1 MNIDFVKLCGKHTP
15 IYEAYYKQMDPKG
28 TGTIEAMAAAKFL
41 KKSGLSDVVLS
52 RVWDLSDPNG
62 KGFLDKPGFFVAL
75 KLVSLAQAGHV
86 YNMNNIYMDTEKP
99 PKVGDIPKIMPP
111 RVPAAPVV
119 TAAPGAAP
127 TGDWTIRVIDR
138 LKYEQLFESLKPVGG
153 MLPGNK
159 VKGVLLDSKLPMDTL
174 GKIWDLADQDK
185 DGNLDKHEFIVAMH
199 LVYKTLEKR
208 TVPDVLPVEL
218 RKPGGVPPP
227 KPAPPAMPRAPSSD
241 GFGDGGFVANFPK
254 DIGPPAAIP
263 IPPPAIQRV
272 PPVGGPATVGP
283 LISTDPLIPIGA
295 PPSVTANADWV
306 VGTEEYKRFEAMF
319 READR
324 DKDGL
329 VSGLEVK
336 NVFLQSGVPQKM
348 LAHIWALC
356 DTNQS
361 GKLTLEQ
368 FALAMWMVERKQK
381 GIDPPQVLTANMVP
395 PSMRGIVSG
404 VDVQAQEQKPTY
416 TNPELEMISKEIEEL
431 AKERRALETEIA
443 QKEADIRIKNGEV
456 RSLQSELDTLSA
468 TLKQLE
474 NQRGEAQKR
483 LDDLQAQVNKIRE
496 QCQKQEE
503 TINEQEG
510 ELNNKRSE
518 LQKLKDE
525 ENSLQKEYDENN
537 RELQKLTN
545 HLQNTQLQ
553 ISSIRSMVTQLMETQ
568 RQMTDALL
576 MCRAAI
582 DAENAELVSE
592 YQLKIEP
599 DFDEARKQL
608 EKEIEMPKDDPF
620 NDTNTTAMN
629 NKNNGFATNG
639 FDIDPFASSAAPAV
653 AKGGFDDSFNTGFD
667 ASFDAFGSSS
677 NTGFG
682 GDAFGGSAFGSKPAE
697 PVQDNF
703 DSDPFASLHAPTGQ
717 GQILSPNTQT
727 QATNLT
733 ASNKSGPPPRPE
745 SPSPAL
751 PPKKSKVPPPRPAP
765 PRPMQA
771 PNRPTQPE
779 GFGSAGGFADF
790 ADFDTKAPVIPPP
803 LPTISYKNVTN
814 SNKTK
819 TSNTSLSSNS
829 SSSVTNLSLFENF
842 TLTPPTPP
850 SVSNSK
856 TQTSSLTTTINT
868 KTTTLTTTTLGSNS
882 NLSKSMDN
890 SLADIFQKATSTA
903 TFTSKTPTL
912 DTEND
917 IKSMPNST
925 LASSSSA
932 SPLPSAIE
940 SNTNSNNHL
949 TSRSRSTTPKQL
961 AASSTTNV
969 FDAFSNPKNSTTTT
983 SNNNNPLPTV
993 DNYSTIK
1000 SVSSIISGPTEFND
1014 DPFKDYRYEDP
1025 FNIKDPFADDDEDFT
1040 TDPDKVFKDDIS
1052 SDDDKNK
1059 TSTNN
1064 NTTQDSIQTTS
1075 TYSSAAS
1082 SNAFG
1087 TAKSNSTLSSDFLNQ
1102 FESFTLNTNP
1112 SPVPSHHSSSSSA
1125 FTGMGGMDNA
1135 NAGSKSK
1142 SNTPVPIGT
1151 NNNSTN
1157 LFDNF
1162 ADFDAFSV
1170 KSNTS
1175 TMESNKKT
1183 KITTNSNGKTTNS
1196 SIINKDAF
1204 FDAFNDN
1211 FETNSNKSF
1220 DSNSNPKKPY
1230 AKSITSL
1237 DAFDDAFAATE
1248 TKSSRQSPFD
1258 AFGGGSN
1265 VDGAFGGSGG
1275 GGGVG
1280 VGAKE
1285 HQITAAAMFDAFNDN
1300 NFEDDFF
1307 KNSNLSTNT
1316 ALKETNLNKEKLQ
1329 NKSPISF
1336 NQTIDNFAKFD
1347 AFPNDN
1353 FNNNSMLNNNQKFS
1367 LPPAPTTKKSF
1378 SSKSSSSSSSSSLPI
1393 KRTEN
1398 LLKVQNQT
1406 LLTAVSNTDKAAASL
1421 AENGAKEKFLN
1432 DYSKPET
1439 FDDDLQEAIKR
1450 SMIDQ

>member
-86 YNMNNIYMDTEKP
+86 YNMNNIYMETEKP
-99 PKVGDIPKIMPP
+99 PKVGDLPKIMPP

-119 TAAPGAAP
+119 TAPGAAP
-127 TGDWTIRVIDR
+127 PTGDWSIRVIDR

-218 RKPGGVPPP
+218 RKPGSVPPP
-227 KPAPPAMPRAPSSD
+227 KPAPPAIPGAPMPRPVSGE

-254 DIGPPAAIP
+254 DIAPPPAIP

-306 VGTEEYKRFEAMF
+306 VGPEEYKRFETMF

-483 LDDLQAQVNKIRE
+483 LDDLQAQSMEYEKSLQSINLEIPQIRNQVNKIRE

-553 ISSIRSMVTQLMETQ
+553 ISSIRSMVTQLLETQ

-582 DAENAELVSE
+582 DSENAELVSE

-608 EKEIEMPKDDPF
+608 EKEIEIPKDDPF
-620 NDTNTTAMN
+620 NDTNTEAMN
-629 NKNNGFATNG
+629 NKNNGFGTNG
-639 FDIDPFASSAAPAV
+639 FDSDPFAASTAAP
-653 AKGGFDDSFNTGFD
+653 KGGFDDSFNTGFD
-667 ASFDAFGSSS
+667 SGFDAFGSGS
-677 NTGFG
+677 NTGFA
-682 GDAFGGSAFGSKPAE
+682 GDAFGGSAFGNTTAAE
-697 PVQDNF
+697 PMKDNF

-717 GQILSPNTQT
+717 GQVLSPNTQT
-727 QATNLT
+727 QSSLT
-733 ASNKSGPPPRPE
+733 PTNKSGPPPRPE

-771 PNRPTQPE
+771 PNRPSQPE
-779 GFGSAGGFADF
+779 GFGSTGGFADF
-790 ADFDTKAPVIPPP
+790 ADFDTKLAA
-803 LPTISYKNVTN
+803 ISTTSVFDAFATP
-814 SNKTK
+814 KT
-819 TSNTSLSSNS
+819 T
-829 SSSVTNLSLFENF
+829 
-842 TLTPPTPP
+842 
-850 SVSNSK
+850 
-856 TQTSSLTTTINT
+856 TTTINT
-868 KTTTLTTTTLGSNS
+868 
-882 NLSKSMDN
+882 
-890 SLADIFQKATSTA
+890 
-903 TFTSKTPTL
+903 
-912 DTEND
+912 
-917 IKSMPNST
+917 
-925 LASSSSA
+925 
-932 SPLPSAIE
+932 
-940 SNTNSNNHL
+940 TNSNV
-949 TSRSRSTTPKQL
+949 
-961 AASSTTNV
+961 TN
-969 FDAFSNPKNSTTTT
+969 N
-983 SNNNNPLPTV
+983 NNNNPSMTV

-1000 SVSSIISGPTEFND
+1000 SISSIISGPTDFND

-1025 FNIKDPFADDDEDFT
+1025 FNIKDPFADDDDDNCI
-1040 TDPDKVFKDDIS
+1040 TDPDKIFKDDFS

-1064 NTTQDSIQTTS
+1064 NTTQESIQTTS

-1082 SNAFG
+1082 NTFG
-1087 TAKSNSTLSSDFLNQ
+1087 TAKSSSTLSSDFLNK
-1102 FESFTLNTNP
+1102 FDSFTLNSNT

-1125 FTGMGGMDNA
+1125 FTGMGPPNIDNVT
-1135 NAGSKSK
+1135 NRSK
-1142 SNTPVPIGT
+1142 SNTPIPND
-1151 NNNSTN
+1151 NNNASTATTATSNSKSN

-1162 ADFDAFSV
+1162 ADFDAFST
-1170 KSNTS
+1170 KSTTS

-1183 KITTNSNGKTTNS
+1183 NMS
-1196 SIINKDAF
+1196 SKSDAF

-1211 FETNSNKSF
+1211 FDTNSNKSF
-1220 DSNSNPKKPY
+1220 DSNSNTQKTK

-1237 DAFDDAFAATE
+1237 DAFDDAFAATGDI
-1248 TKSSRQSPFD
+1248 KSRQSPFD
-1258 AFGGGSN
+1258 AFGGG
-1265 VDGAFGGSGG
+1265 VGGAMP
-1275 GGGVG
+1275 
-1280 VGAKE
+1280 KNQ
-1285 HQITAAAMFDAFNDN
+1285 HITAAAMFDAFNDN

-1316 ALKETNLNKEKLQ
+1316 TLKETSFNKEKLQ

-1336 NQTIDNFAKFD
+1336 NQNIDNFAKFD

-1353 FNNNSMLNNNQKFS
+1353 FNTSTNNSHSNTNSILNNNNQKYS
-1367 LPPAPTTKKSF
+1367 LPLATTTIGGKSTSPSLTAASAML
-1378 SSKSSSSSSSSSLPI
+1378 SSTKPI

-1406 LLTAVSNTDKAAASL
+1406 LLTAVSNTEKAAAGMN
-1421 AENGAKEKFLN
+1421 ENGAKEKFLE

>member
-1 MNIDFVKLCGKHTP
+1 MNIDFAKLCGKHGA

-28 TGTIEAMAAAKFL
+28 AGTIEAMAAAKFL

-62 KGFLDKPGFFVAL
+62 KGFLDKPGFYVAL
-75 KLVSLAQAGHV
+75 KLVSLAQHGHV
-86 YNMNNIYMDTEKP
+86 YNMNNIYMDTERP
-99 PKVGDIPKIMPP
+99 PKVGDLPKIVPP
-111 RVPAAPVV
+111 RVPPAPV
-119 TAAPGAAP
+119 AAGGVP
-127 TGDWTIRVIDR
+127 TGDWSISVIDR

-159 VKGVLLDSKLPMDTL
+159 VKGVLLESKLPMDTL

-185 DGNLDKHEFIVAMH
+185 DGNLDKHEFLVAMH

-218 RKPGGVPPP
+218 RKPGMGAPPP
-227 KPAPPAMPRAPSSD
+227 KPGPPAMPPPPAAGAAVPRAPSNE

-254 DIGPPAAIP
+254 DIA
-263 IPPPAIQRV
+263 PPPAIPLPVTVPPPMQRV
-272 PPVGGPATVGP
+272 PPVGGPATVAP

-306 VGTEEYKRFEAMF
+306 VTADDMKRFEVMF
-319 READR
+319 RDADR

-368 FALAMWMVERKQK
+368 FALAMWMVERKQR

-404 VDVQAQEQKPTY
+404 VDVQESKPTY

-483 LDDLQAQVNKIRE
+483 LDDLKAQSTEYKLSLESINLDITQTRIQVNKIRE
-496 QCQKQEE
+496 QCQKQED

-510 ELNNKRSE
+510 ELNAKRSE

-599 DFDEARKQL
+599 DFDEARKTL
-608 EKEIEMPKDDPF
+608 EKEIDIAKDDPF
-620 NDTNTTAMN
+620 NDNNTAL
-629 NKNNGFATNG
+629 NKNNGFNTNG
-639 FDIDPFASSAAPAV
+639 FESDPFAGNTTKTTTT

-667 ASFDAFGSSS
+667 AGFDAFGSSANS
-677 NTGFG
+677 GGFGETQKDPFG
-682 GDAFGGSAFGSKPAE
+682 GDAFANKTEPAK
-697 PVQDNF
+697 DNF

-717 GQILSPNTQT
+717 GQVLSPNTQT
-727 QATNLT
+727 ANTL
-733 ASNKSGPPPRPE
+733 ASSNKSGPPPRPE

-765 PRPMQA
+765 PRPLQA
-771 PNRPTQPE
+771 PNRPAQPDA
-779 GFGSAGGFADF
+779 FGSSSNPGGFADF
-790 ADFDTKAPVIPPP
+790 ADFD
-803 LPTISYKNVTN
+803 
-814 SNKTK
+814 NK
-819 TSNTSLSSNS
+819 LAA
-829 SSSVTNLSLFENF
+829 
-842 TLTPPTPP
+842 
-850 SVSNSK
+850 
-856 TQTSSLTTTINT
+856 TTTAKMTST
-868 KTTTLTTTTLGSNS
+868 KTTPS
-882 NLSKSMDN
+882 
-890 SLADIFQKATSTA
+890 TS
-903 TFTSKTPTL
+903 S
-912 DTEND
+912 
-917 IKSMPNST
+917 
-925 LASSSSA
+925 
-932 SPLPSAIE
+932 
-940 SNTNSNNHL
+940 
-949 TSRSRSTTPKQL
+949 
-961 AASSTTNV
+961 V
-969 FDAFSNPKNSTTTT
+969 FDAFGTMTTT
-983 SNNNNPLPTV
+983 SSTDTAATNKL
-993 DNYSTIK
+993 DHFSTIK
-1000 SVSSIISGPTEFND
+1000 STSSIISGPTDFKD

-1025 FNIKDPFADDDEDFT
+1025 FNIKDPFDDDDDEFP
-1040 TDPDKVFKDDIS
+1040 TDPEKVFKDDVIVAS
-1052 SDDDKNK
+1052 EDENLKINQNK
-1059 TSTNN
+1059 NN
-1064 NTTQDSIQTTS
+1064 NAFNLDSFQANTTS
-1075 TYSSAAS
+1075 SSSA
-1082 SNAFG
+1082 SNAFS
-1087 TAKSNSTLSSDFLNQ
+1087 TAKSHSTVSSEFLNQ
-1102 FESFTLNTNP
+1102 FDSFTLQSNP
-1112 SPVPSHHSSSSSA
+1112 SPVPSHHSSTSSA
-1125 FTGMGGMDNA
+1125 FMGA
-1135 NAGSKSK
+1135 SGSDIKDGSAKSK
-1142 SNTPVPIGT
+1142 SNTPIPMNA
-1151 NNNSTN
+1151 NNAKATTTTS

-1162 ADFDAFSV
+1162 ADFDTFST
-1170 KSNTS
+1170 KSSTS

-1183 KITTNSNGKTTNS
+1183 NVLKT
-1196 SIINKDAF
+1196 DPF

-1211 FETNSNKSF
+1211 FETNSNKSL
-1220 DSNSNPKKPY
+1220 DSNSNPLKTNT
-1230 AKSITSL
+1230 KSLTSL
-1237 DAFDDAFAATE
+1237 DAFDAFGNVSNKTTTA
-1248 TKSSRQSPFD
+1248 FD
-1258 AFGGGSN
+1258 AFGDNLNATNKTQQVS
-1265 VDGAFGGSGG
+1265 
-1275 GGGVG
+1275 
-1280 VGAKE
+1280 
-1285 HQITAAAMFDAFNDN
+1285 TALFDAFNDN

-1307 KNSNLSTNT
+1307 KTANLTKDNTSSST
-1316 ALKETNLNKEKLQ
+1316 LKETNLNNNNSKL
-1329 NKSPISF
+1329 NKSPLNF
-1336 NQTIDNFAKFD
+1336 NDNNDFAKFD
-1347 AFPNDN
+1347 AFGTFNEDN
-1353 FNNNSMLNNNQKFS
+1353 FNNSATTTTNLNNSIAKPKYS
-1367 LPPAPTTKKSF
+1367 LTKTDNF
-1378 SSKSSSSSSSSSLPI
+1378 I
-1393 KRTEN
+1393 
-1398 LLKVQNQT
+1398 KVQNKLTVDNKIDKT
-1406 LLTAVSNTDKAAASL
+1406 LIANT
-1421 AENGAKEKFLN
+1421 ENGAKLPEKFEA

-1450 SMIDQ
+1450 SMVDQ

>member
-62 KGFLDKPGFFVAL
+62 KGYLDKPGFFVAL

-99 PKVGDIPKIMPP
+99 PKVGDLPKIMPP
-111 RVPAAPVV
+111 RVPPSPVV
-119 TAAPGAAP
+119 TAGAVPAAAP
-127 TGDWTIRVIDR
+127 TGDWSIRVIDR

-208 TVPDVLPVEL
+208 TVPDVLPPEL
-218 RKPGGVPPP
+218 RKPGVPPP
-227 KPAPPAMPRAPSSD
+227 KPAPPVIAGGATMPRAPSND

-254 DIGPPAAIP
+254 DIAPPPAIP
-263 IPPPAIQRV
+263 IPPAIQRV

-306 VGTEEYKRFEAMF
+306 VGAEEFKRFEVMF

-404 VDVQAQEQKPTY
+404 VDIQPQEPKPTY

-483 LDDLQAQVNKIRE
+483 LDDLKAQSLEYEKSLQIINLEIPKMRNQVNKIRE

-510 ELNNKRSE
+510 ELNAKRSE

-599 DFDEARKQL
+599 DFSDARIQL
-608 EKEIEMPKDDPF
+608 EKEIEIPKDDPF
-620 NDTNTTAMN
+620 NDTTTAAMN
-629 NKNNGFATNG
+629 NKNNGFASNG
-639 FDIDPFASSAAPAV
+639 FDSDPFTGSTTTAAP

-667 ASFDAFGSSS
+667 ANFDAFASS
-677 NTGFG
+677 NTSGFG
-682 GDAFGGSAFGSKPAE
+682 GDAFGGSAFANKPAE
-697 PVQDNF
+697 PAKDNF
-703 DSDPFASLHAPTGQ
+703 DNDPFAALHAPTGQ
-717 GQILSPNTQT
+717 GQVLSPNTQT
-727 QATNLT
+727 QQQNLT
-733 ASNKSGPPPRPE
+733 TAKSGPPPRPE

-765 PRPMQA
+765 PRPLQA
-771 PNRPTQPE
+771 PNRPAQPE
-779 GFGSAGGFADF
+779 GFGSTAGSGGFADF
-790 ADFDTKAPVIPPP
+790 ADFDTKLAATTLGTSLFDAFSAPVA
-803 LPTISYKNVTN
+803 
-814 SNKTK
+814 
-819 TSNTSLSSNS
+819 
-829 SSSVTNLSLFENF
+829 
-842 TLTPPTPP
+842 
-850 SVSNSK
+850 
-856 TQTSSLTTTINT
+856 T
-868 KTTTLTTTTLGSNS
+868 KTTT
-882 NLSKSMDN
+882 DH
-890 SLADIFQKATSTA
+890 F
-903 TFTSKTPTL
+903 
-912 DTEND
+912 
-917 IKSMPNST
+917 
-925 LASSSSA
+925 
-932 SPLPSAIE
+932 
-940 SNTNSNNHL
+940 
-949 TSRSRSTTPKQL
+949 
-961 AASSTTNV
+961 
-969 FDAFSNPKNSTTTT
+969 
-983 SNNNNPLPTV
+983 
-993 DNYSTIK
+993 STIK
-1000 SVSSIISGPTEFND
+1000 STSSIISGPTDFND

-1025 FNIKDPFADDDEDFT
+1025 FNIKDPFADDDDEFS
-1040 TDPDKVFKDDIS
+1040 TDPEKVFKDEIS
-1052 SDDDKNK
+1052 SDDDKHR
-1059 TSTNN
+1059 TNTTN
-1064 NTTQDSIQTTS
+1064 NTTQDSMQTISTS
-1075 TYSSAAS
+1075 TSNIYS
-1082 SNAFG
+1082 
-1087 TAKSNSTLSSDFLNQ
+1087 TAKSNSTVSSDFLNQ
-1102 FESFTLNTNP
+1102 FESFNLNNNP

-1125 FTGMGGMDNA
+1125 FTGMGAMDGPIN
-1135 NAGSKSK
+1135 SKSK
-1142 SNTPVPIGT
+1142 SNTPIPTAT
-1151 NNNSTN
+1151 NTTNTTTSNSSN

-1162 ADFDAFSV
+1162 ADFDAFST
-1170 KSNTS
+1170 KSSTS

-1183 KITTNSNGKTTNS
+1183 TTLSAS
-1196 SIINKDAF
+1196 STKINKPDPF
-1204 FDAFNDN
+1204 LDAFNDN
-1211 FETNSNKSF
+1211 FDTHSNKSY
-1220 DSNSNPKKPY
+1220 DSNSNPKKSTG
-1230 AKSITSL
+1230 KSISSL
-1237 DAFDDAFAATE
+1237 DAFDDAFSAPE
-1248 TKSSRQSPFD
+1248 TTKSRQSPFD
-1258 AFGGGSN
+1258 AFGGGSFASSK
-1265 VDGAFGGSGG
+1265 GAG
-1275 GGGVG
+1275 
-1280 VGAKE
+1280 E
-1285 HQITAAAMFDAFNDN
+1285 QITAASMFDAFNDN

-1307 KNSNLSTNT
+1307 KNSNT
-1316 ALKETNLNKEKLQ
+1316 AVKETNLNKGKLQ

-1336 NQTIDNFAKFD
+1336 NNNDTNIDNFAKFD
-1347 AFPNDN
+1347 AFSNDN
-1353 FNNNSMLNNNQKFS
+1353 FNNSTNITNLNNNKQKYS
-1367 LPPAPTTKKSF
+1367 LPLSAATTIQ
-1378 SSKSSSSSSSSSLPI
+1378 SKTASSLGLSAIP
-1393 KRTEN
+1393 RTEN

-1406 LLTAVSNTDKAAASL
+1406 LLTAVSNTEKAAAAAAGTTTL
-1421 AENGAKEKFLN
+1421 NENGAKLPEKFSA

-1450 SMIDQ
+1450 SMVEQ

>member
-62 KGFLDKPGFFVAL
+62 KGYLDKPGFFVAL

-111 RVPAAPVV
+111 RVPPSPVV
-119 TAAPGAAP
+119 TAVPAAAVP
-127 TGDWTIRVIDR
+127 TGDWSIRVIDR

-159 VKGVLLDSKLPMDTL
+159 VKGVLLDSKLPMETL

-208 TVPDVLPVEL
+208 TVPDVLPPEL
-218 RKPGGVPPP
+218 RKPGVPPP
-227 KPAPPAMPRAPSSD
+227 KPAPPVIPAGPARPPAND

-254 DIGPPAAIP
+254 DIAPPPAIP
-263 IPPPAIQRV
+263 IPPAIQRV

-306 VGTEEYKRFEAMF
+306 VGAEEFKRFETMF

-404 VDVQAQEQKPTY
+404 VDIQPQEPKPTY

-483 LDDLQAQVNKIRE
+483 LDDLKAQVNKIRE
-496 QCQKQEE
+496 QCQKQED

-510 ELNNKRSE
+510 ELNAKRSE

-576 MCRAAI
+576 LCRAAI
-582 DAENAELVSE
+582 ESENAELVSE

-599 DFDEARKQL
+599 DFSEARIQL
-608 EKEIEMPKDDPF
+608 EKEIEIPKDDPF

-629 NKNNGFATNG
+629 NKNSGFTSNG
-639 FDIDPFASSAAPAV
+639 FDSDPFASNTTTVAP

-667 ASFDAFGSSS
+667 ASFDAFASS
-677 NTGFG
+677 NTTGFG
-682 GDAFGGSAFGSKPAE
+682 GDAFGGSAFANKPAE
-697 PVQDNF
+697 PVKDNF
-703 DSDPFASLHAPTGQ
+703 DNDPFASLHAPTGQ
-717 GQILSPNTQT
+717 GQVLSPNTQPQT
-727 QATNLT
+727 QNLT
-733 ASNKSGPPPRPE
+733 TTKSGPPPRPE

-765 PRPMQA
+765 PRPLQA
-771 PNRPTQPE
+771 PARPAQPE
-779 GFGSAGGFADF
+779 GFGSNTGSGGFADF
-790 ADFDTKAPVIPPP
+790 ADFDTKAPIIPPP
-803 LPTISYKNVTN
+803 LPTIPYKSSVN
-814 SNKTK
+814 SLKTSK
-819 TSNTSLSSNS
+819 SNTSTS
-829 SSSVTNLSLFENF
+829 SSTSNLSLFENF
-842 TLTPPTPP
+842 TLTPAAAGNNSSSSIATNSSTTPN
-850 SVSNSK
+850 SNNISLN
-856 TQTSSLTTTINT
+856 TSQ
-868 KTTTLTTTTLGSNS
+868 TLGSN
-882 NLSKSMDN
+882 N
-890 SLADIFQKATSTA
+890 
-903 TFTSKTPTL
+903 
-912 DTEND
+912 
-917 IKSMPNST
+917 
-925 LASSSSA
+925 SSSSA
-932 SPLPSAIE
+932 VKQLDDSFSDLFKNANITTTSTNITSSIDTDNTTNTTNISTLSSPPSTFDV
-940 SNTNSNNHL
+940 TNSNNPL
-949 TSRSRSTTPKQL
+949 TRSRSNTPKQM
-961 AASSTTNV
+961 AATTVTSTTTTATSL
-969 FDAFSNPKNSTTTT
+969 FDAFSAPQSATTTAV
-983 SNNNNPLPTV
+983 SFGAV
-993 DNYSTIK
+993 DPFSTIK
-1000 SVSSIISGPTEFND
+1000 STSSIISGPTDFND
-1014 DPFKDYRYEDP
+1014 DPFKNYRYEDT
-1025 FNIKDPFADDDEDFT
+1025 FNIKDPFADDDDEFS
-1040 TDPDKVFKDDIS
+1040 TDPEKVFKDDIS
-1052 SDDDKNK
+1052 SDDDKHK
-1059 TSTNN
+1059 TNTNN
-1064 NTTQDSIQTTS
+1064 STQDSMQTISTS
-1075 TYSSAAS
+1075 S
-1082 SNAFG
+1082 SNIYS
-1087 TAKSNSTLSSDFLNQ
+1087 TAKSNSTVSSDFLNQ
-1102 FESFTLNTNP
+1102 FESFNLNNNP

-1125 FTGMGGMDNA
+1125 FTGMSGAMDVTN
-1135 NAGSKSK
+1135 NTTNNNKSK
-1142 SNTPVPIGT
+1142 SNTPIPSAT
-1151 NNNSTN
+1151 NTTTSNSSN

-1162 ADFDAFSV
+1162 ADFDAFST
-1170 KSNTS
+1170 KSSTS

-1183 KITTNSNGKTTNS
+1183 TTSLTK
-1196 SIINKDAF
+1196 INKPDPF

-1211 FETNSNKSF
+1211 FDTHSNKSF
-1220 DSNSNPKKPY
+1220 DSNSNQKKTTG
-1230 AKSITSL
+1230 KSITSL
-1237 DAFDDAFAATE
+1237 DAFDDAFTV
-1248 TKSSRQSPFD
+1248 TDSKSRQSPFD
-1258 AFGGGSN
+1258 AFGGS
-1265 VDGAFGGSGG
+1265 FGGSGKS
-1275 GGGVG
+1275 
-1280 VGAKE
+1280 KE
-1285 HQITAAAMFDAFNDN
+1285 PITAAAMFDAFNDN

-1307 KNSNLSTNT
+1307 KNANT
-1316 ALKETNLNKEKLQ
+1316 TVKETNLNKGKLQ

-1336 NQTIDNFAKFD
+1336 NNNINDTPIDNFAKFD
-1347 AFPNDN
+1347 AFSNDN
-1353 FNNNSMLNNNQKFS
+1353 FNNSTTSQNLNNSKQKYS
-1367 LPPAPTTKKSF
+1367 LPSSVTATSTTAT
-1378 SSKSSSSSSSSSLPI
+1378 SSLGSSAIP
-1393 KRTEN
+1393 RTEN
-1398 LLKVQNQT
+1398 LLKVQNKT
-1406 LLTAVSNTDKAAASL
+1406 LLTAVSNTEKAAAAAAGTTL
-1421 AENGAKEKFLN
+1421 NENGAKLPEKFTA

-1450 SMIDQ
+1450 SMIEQ

>member
-62 KGFLDKPGFFVAL
+62 KGYLDKPGFFVAL

-111 RVPAAPVV
+111 RVPPSPVV
-119 TAAPGAAP
+119 TAVPAAAVP
-127 TGDWTIRVIDR
+127 TGDWSIRVIDR

-159 VKGVLLDSKLPMDTL
+159 VKGVLLDSKLPMETL

-208 TVPDVLPVEL
+208 TVPDVLPPEL
-218 RKPGGVPPP
+218 RKPGVPPP
-227 KPAPPAMPRAPSSD
+227 KPAPPVIPAGPARPPAND

-254 DIGPPAAIP
+254 DIAPPPAIP
-263 IPPPAIQRV
+263 IPPAIQRV

-306 VGTEEYKRFEAMF
+306 VGAEEFKRFETMF

-404 VDVQAQEQKPTY
+404 VDIQPQEPKPTY

-483 LDDLQAQVNKIRE
+483 LDDLKAQVNKIRE
-496 QCQKQEE
+496 QCQKQED

-510 ELNNKRSE
+510 ELNAKRSE

-576 MCRAAI
+576 LCRAAI
-582 DAENAELVSE
+582 ESENAELVSE

-599 DFDEARKQL
+599 DFSEARIQL
-608 EKEIEMPKDDPF
+608 EKEIEIPKDDPF

-629 NKNNGFATNG
+629 NKNSGFTSNG
-639 FDIDPFASSAAPAV
+639 FDSDPFASNTTTVAP

-667 ASFDAFGSSS
+667 ASFDAFASS
-677 NTGFG
+677 NTTGFG
-682 GDAFGGSAFGSKPAE
+682 GDAFGGSAFANKPAE
-697 PVQDNF
+697 PVKDNF
-703 DSDPFASLHAPTGQ
+703 DNDPFASLHAPTGQ
-717 GQILSPNTQT
+717 GQVLSPNTQPQT
-727 QATNLT
+727 QNLT
-733 ASNKSGPPPRPE
+733 TTKSGPPPRPE

-765 PRPMQA
+765 PRPLQA
-771 PNRPTQPE
+771 PARPAQPE
-779 GFGSAGGFADF
+779 GFGSNTGSGGFADF
-790 ADFDTKAPVIPPP
+790 ADFDTK
-803 LPTISYKNVTN
+803 
-814 SNKTK
+814 
-819 TSNTSLSSNS
+819 
-829 SSSVTNLSLFENF
+829 
-842 TLTPPTPP
+842 
-850 SVSNSK
+850 
-856 TQTSSLTTTINT
+856 
-868 KTTTLTTTTLGSNS
+868 
-882 NLSKSMDN
+882 
-890 SLADIFQKATSTA
+890 
-903 TFTSKTPTL
+903 
-912 DTEND
+912 
-917 IKSMPNST
+917 
-925 LASSSSA
+925 
-932 SPLPSAIE
+932 
-940 SNTNSNNHL
+940 
-949 TSRSRSTTPKQL
+949 
-961 AASSTTNV
+961 
-969 FDAFSNPKNSTTTT
+969 
-983 SNNNNPLPTV
+983 
-993 DNYSTIK
+993 
-1000 SVSSIISGPTEFND
+1000 
-1014 DPFKDYRYEDP
+1014 
-1025 FNIKDPFADDDEDFT
+1025 
-1040 TDPDKVFKDDIS
+1040 
-1052 SDDDKNK
+1052 
-1059 TSTNN
+1059 
-1064 NTTQDSIQTTS
+1064 
-1075 TYSSAAS
+1075 
-1082 SNAFG
+1082 
-1087 TAKSNSTLSSDFLNQ
+1087 
-1102 FESFTLNTNP
+1102 
-1112 SPVPSHHSSSSSA
+1112 
-1125 FTGMGGMDNA
+1125 
-1135 NAGSKSK
+1135 
-1142 SNTPVPIGT
+1142 
-1151 NNNSTN
+1151 
-1157 LFDNF
+1157 
-1162 ADFDAFSV
+1162 
-1170 KSNTS
+1170 
-1175 TMESNKKT
+1175 
-1183 KITTNSNGKTTNS
+1183 
-1196 SIINKDAF
+1196 
-1204 FDAFNDN
+1204 
-1211 FETNSNKSF
+1211 
-1220 DSNSNPKKPY
+1220 
-1230 AKSITSL
+1230 
-1237 DAFDDAFAATE
+1237 
-1248 TKSSRQSPFD
+1248 
-1258 AFGGGSN
+1258 
-1265 VDGAFGGSGG
+1265 
-1275 GGGVG
+1275 
-1280 VGAKE
+1280 
-1285 HQITAAAMFDAFNDN
+1285 
-1300 NFEDDFF
+1300 
-1307 KNSNLSTNT
+1307 
-1316 ALKETNLNKEKLQ
+1316 
-1329 NKSPISF
+1329 
-1336 NQTIDNFAKFD
+1336 
-1347 AFPNDN
+1347 
-1353 FNNNSMLNNNQKFS
+1353 
-1367 LPPAPTTKKSF
+1367 
-1378 SSKSSSSSSSSSLPI
+1378 
-1393 KRTEN
+1393 
-1398 LLKVQNQT
+1398 
-1406 LLTAVSNTDKAAASL
+1406 
-1421 AENGAKEKFLN
+1421 
-1432 DYSKPET
+1432 
-1439 FDDDLQEAIKR
+1439 
-1450 SMIDQ
+1450 

>member
-62 KGFLDKPGFFVAL
+62 KGYLDKPGFFVAL

-99 PKVGDIPKIMPP
+99 PKVGDLPKIMPP
-111 RVPAAPVV
+111 RVPPSPVV
-119 TAAPGAAP
+119 TAGAVPAAAP
-127 TGDWTIRVIDR
+127 TGDWSIRVIDR

-208 TVPDVLPVEL
+208 TVPDVLPPEL
-218 RKPGGVPPP
+218 RKPGVPPP
-227 KPAPPAMPRAPSSD
+227 KPAPPVIAGGATMPRAPSND

-254 DIGPPAAIP
+254 DIAPPPAIP
-263 IPPPAIQRV
+263 IPPAIQRV

-306 VGTEEYKRFEAMF
+306 VGAEEFKRFEVMF

-404 VDVQAQEQKPTY
+404 VDIQPQEPKPTY

-483 LDDLQAQVNKIRE
+483 LDDLKAQVNKIRE

-510 ELNNKRSE
+510 ELNAKRSE

-599 DFDEARKQL
+599 DFSDARIQL
-608 EKEIEMPKDDPF
+608 EKEIEIPKDDPF
-620 NDTNTTAMN
+620 NDTTTAAMN
-629 NKNNGFATNG
+629 NKNNGFASNG
-639 FDIDPFASSAAPAV
+639 FDSDPFTGSTTTAAP

-667 ASFDAFGSSS
+667 ANFDAFASS
-677 NTGFG
+677 NTSGFG
-682 GDAFGGSAFGSKPAE
+682 GDAFGGSAFANKPAE
-697 PVQDNF
+697 PAKDNF
-703 DSDPFASLHAPTGQ
+703 DNDPFAALHAPTGQ
-717 GQILSPNTQT
+717 GQVLSPNTQT
-727 QATNLT
+727 QQQNLT
-733 ASNKSGPPPRPE
+733 TAKSGPPPRPE

-765 PRPMQA
+765 PRPLQA
-771 PNRPTQPE
+771 PNRPAQPE
-779 GFGSAGGFADF
+779 GFGSTAGSGGFADF
-790 ADFDTKAPVIPPP
+790 ADFDTKAPIIPPP
-803 LPTISYKNVTN
+803 LPTIPYKSATN
-814 SNKTK
+814 PLKTK
-819 TSNTSLSSNS
+819 PSNTNS
-829 SSSVTNLSLFENF
+829 SSSSSVSTSNLSLFENF
-842 TLTPPTPP
+842 TLTPAT
-850 SVSNSK
+850 SNI
-856 TQTSSLTTTINT
+856 TTSSSTATTNSNNISSSSSI
-868 KTTTLTTTTLGSNS
+868 TLGSN
-882 NLSKSMDN
+882 N
-890 SLADIFQKATSTA
+890 SSSTTKQLDDSFSDLFKNVNTTTTST
-903 TFTSKTPTL
+903 TNIIT
-912 DTEND
+912 
-917 IKSMPNST
+917 
-925 LASSSSA
+925 SSSIDTDTNNTNITALS
-932 SPLPSAIE
+932 SPS
-940 SNTNSNNHL
+940 STSFDVTNSNKSL
-949 TSRSRSTTPKQL
+949 TRSRSNTPKQL
-961 AASSTTNV
+961 AATTLGTSL
-969 FDAFSNPKNSTTTT
+969 FDAFSAPVATKTTT
-983 SNNNNPLPTV
+983 
-993 DNYSTIK
+993 DHFSTIK
-1000 SVSSIISGPTEFND
+1000 STSSIISGPTDFND

-1025 FNIKDPFADDDEDFT
+1025 FNIKDPFADDDDEFS
-1040 TDPDKVFKDDIS
+1040 TDPEKVFKDEIS
-1052 SDDDKNK
+1052 SDDDKHR
-1059 TSTNN
+1059 TNTTN
-1064 NTTQDSIQTTS
+1064 NTTQDSMQTISTS
-1075 TYSSAAS
+1075 TSNIYS
-1082 SNAFG
+1082 
-1087 TAKSNSTLSSDFLNQ
+1087 TAKSNSTVSSDFLNQ
-1102 FESFTLNTNP
+1102 FESFNLNNNP

-1125 FTGMGGMDNA
+1125 FTGMGAMDGPIN
-1135 NAGSKSK
+1135 SKSK
-1142 SNTPVPIGT
+1142 SNTPIPTAT
-1151 NNNSTN
+1151 NTTNTTTSNSSN

-1162 ADFDAFSV
+1162 ADFDAFST
-1170 KSNTS
+1170 KSSTS

-1183 KITTNSNGKTTNS
+1183 TTLSAS
-1196 SIINKDAF
+1196 STKINKPDPF
-1204 FDAFNDN
+1204 LDAFNDN
-1211 FETNSNKSF
+1211 FDTHSNKSY
-1220 DSNSNPKKPY
+1220 DSNSNPKKSTG
-1230 AKSITSL
+1230 KSISSL
-1237 DAFDDAFAATE
+1237 DAFDDAFSAPE
-1248 TKSSRQSPFD
+1248 TTKSRQSPFD
-1258 AFGGGSN
+1258 AFGGGSFASSK
-1265 VDGAFGGSGG
+1265 GAG
-1275 GGGVG
+1275 
-1280 VGAKE
+1280 E
-1285 HQITAAAMFDAFNDN
+1285 QITAASMFDAFNDN

-1307 KNSNLSTNT
+1307 KNSNT
-1316 ALKETNLNKEKLQ
+1316 AVKETNLNKGKLQ

-1336 NQTIDNFAKFD
+1336 NNNDTNIDNFAKFD
-1347 AFPNDN
+1347 AFSNDN
-1353 FNNNSMLNNNQKFS
+1353 FNNSTNITNLNNNKQKYS
-1367 LPPAPTTKKSF
+1367 LPLSAATTIQ
-1378 SSKSSSSSSSSSLPI
+1378 SKTASSLGLSAIP
-1393 KRTEN
+1393 RTEN

-1406 LLTAVSNTDKAAASL
+1406 LLTAVSNTEKAAAAAAGTTTL
-1421 AENGAKEKFLN
+1421 NENGAKLPEKFSA

-1450 SMIDQ
+1450 SMVEQ

>member
-1 MNIDFVKLCGKHTP
+1 MNIDFAKLCGKHGA

-28 TGTIEAMAAAKFL
+28 AGTIEAMAAAKFL

-62 KGFLDKPGFFVAL
+62 KGFLDKPGFYVAL
-75 KLVSLAQAGHV
+75 KLVSLAQHGHV
-86 YNMNNIYMDTEKP
+86 YNMNNIYMDTERP
-99 PKVGDIPKIMPP
+99 PKVGDLPKIVPP
-111 RVPAAPVV
+111 RVPPAPV
-119 TAAPGAAP
+119 AAGGVP
-127 TGDWTIRVIDR
+127 TGDWSISVIDR

-159 VKGVLLDSKLPMDTL
+159 VKGVLLESKLPMDTL

-185 DGNLDKHEFIVAMH
+185 DGNLDKHEFLVAMH

-218 RKPGGVPPP
+218 RKPGMGAPPP
-227 KPAPPAMPRAPSSD
+227 KPGPPAMPPPPAAGAAVPRAPSNE

-254 DIGPPAAIP
+254 DIA
-263 IPPPAIQRV
+263 PPPAIPLPVTVPPPMQRV
-272 PPVGGPATVGP
+272 PPVGGPATVAP

-306 VGTEEYKRFEAMF
+306 VTADDMKRFEVMF
-319 READR
+319 RDADR

-368 FALAMWMVERKQK
+368 FALAMWMVERKQR

-404 VDVQAQEQKPTY
+404 VDVQESKPTY

-483 LDDLQAQVNKIRE
+483 LDDLKAQSTEYKLSLESINLDITQTRIQVNKIRE
-496 QCQKQEE
+496 QCQKQED

-510 ELNNKRSE
+510 ELNAKRSE

-599 DFDEARKQL
+599 DFDEARKTL
-608 EKEIEMPKDDPF
+608 EKEIDIAKDDPF
-620 NDTNTTAMN
+620 NDNNTAL
-629 NKNNGFATNG
+629 NKNNGFNTNG
-639 FDIDPFASSAAPAV
+639 FESDPFAGNTTKTTTT

-667 ASFDAFGSSS
+667 AGFDAFGSSANS
-677 NTGFG
+677 GGFGETQKDPFG
-682 GDAFGGSAFGSKPAE
+682 GDAFANKTEPAK
-697 PVQDNF
+697 DNF

-717 GQILSPNTQT
+717 GQVLSPNTQIANT
-727 QATNLT
+727 L
-733 ASNKSGPPPRPE
+733 ASSIKSGPPPRPE

-765 PRPMQA
+765 PRPLQA
-771 PNRPTQPE
+771 PNRPAQPDA
-779 GFGSAGGFADF
+779 FGSSSNPGGFADF
-790 ADFDTKAPVIPPP
+790 ADFDNKAPTLPPP
-803 LPTISYKNVTN
+803 FAPTIP
-814 SNKTK
+814 TK
-819 TSNTSLSSNS
+819 TPTQNNFNKLKNTTTMNTTATTTLATTITPSTTLTTSSIAS
-829 SSSVTNLSLFENF
+829 SSSSSLSTTNLSLFDNF
-842 TLTPPTPP
+842 TLTPSTPVNANA
-850 SVSNSK
+850 SQTQNTTSLFGSNTALNREALSELYSK
-856 TQTSSLTTTINT
+856 TNASISTLNNVVDSTNIATTTST
-868 KTTTLTTTTLGSNS
+868 
-882 NLSKSMDN
+882 
-890 SLADIFQKATSTA
+890 DI
-903 TFTSKTPTL
+903 
-912 DTEND
+912 
-917 IKSMPNST
+917 
-925 LASSSSA
+925 
-932 SPLPSAIE
+932 
-940 SNTNSNNHL
+940 NNHL
-949 TSRSRSTTPKQL
+949 TRSTTPLQL
-961 AASSTTNV
+961 AATTTTAKITSTKTTPSTSSV
-969 FDAFSNPKNSTTTT
+969 FDAFGTMTTT
-983 SNNNNPLPTV
+983 SSTDTAATNKL
-993 DNYSTIK
+993 DHFSTIK
-1000 SVSSIISGPTEFND
+1000 STSSIISGPTDFKD

-1025 FNIKDPFADDDEDFT
+1025 FNIKDPFDDDDDEFP
-1040 TDPDKVFKDDIS
+1040 TDPEKVFKDDVIVAS
-1052 SDDDKNK
+1052 EDENLKINQNK
-1059 TSTNN
+1059 NN
-1064 NTTQDSIQTTS
+1064 NAFNLDSFQANTTS
-1075 TYSSAAS
+1075 SSSA
-1082 SNAFG
+1082 SNAFS
-1087 TAKSNSTLSSDFLNQ
+1087 TAKSHSTVSSEFLNQ
-1102 FESFTLNTNP
+1102 FDSFTLQSNP
-1112 SPVPSHHSSSSSA
+1112 SPVPSHHSSTSSA
-1125 FTGMGGMDNA
+1125 FMGA
-1135 NAGSKSK
+1135 SGSDIKDGSAKSK
-1142 SNTPVPIGT
+1142 SNTPIPMNA
-1151 NNNSTN
+1151 NNAKATTTS

-1162 ADFDAFSV
+1162 ADFDTFST
-1170 KSNTS
+1170 KSSTS

-1183 KITTNSNGKTTNS
+1183 NVLKT
-1196 SIINKDAF
+1196 DPF

-1211 FETNSNKSF
+1211 FETTSNKSL
-1220 DSNSNPKKPY
+1220 DSNSNPLKTNT
-1230 AKSITSL
+1230 KSLTSL
-1237 DAFDDAFAATE
+1237 DAFEAFGNVINKTTTA
-1248 TKSSRQSPFD
+1248 FD
-1258 AFGGGSN
+1258 AFGDNLN
-1265 VDGAFGGSGG
+1265 VTNKTQQVS
-1275 GGGVG
+1275 
-1280 VGAKE
+1280 
-1285 HQITAAAMFDAFNDN
+1285 TALFDAFNDN

-1307 KNSNLSTNT
+1307 KTANLTKDNTSSST
-1316 ALKETNLNKEKLQ
+1316 LKETNLNNNNSKL
-1329 NKSPISF
+1329 NKSPLNF
-1336 NQTIDNFAKFD
+1336 NDNNDFAKFD
-1347 AFPNDN
+1347 AFGTFNEDN
-1353 FNNNSMLNNNQKFS
+1353 FNNSATTTTNLNNSIAKPKYS
-1367 LPPAPTTKKSF
+1367 LTKTDNF
-1378 SSKSSSSSSSSSLPI
+1378 I
-1393 KRTEN
+1393 
-1398 LLKVQNQT
+1398 KVQNKLTVDNKIDKT
-1406 LLTAVSNTDKAAASL
+1406 LIANT
-1421 AENGAKEKFLN
+1421 ENGAKLPEKFEA

-1450 SMIDQ
+1450 SMVDQ